1 MTNIQNII
9 FDLGNVLLDL
19 DYPLAEK
26 RFKSLFGDDWNFRD
40 GIAEANEL
48 FDAYQRGKID
58 EPTFFAAL
66 RADAPREVTAGQLL
80 EAWNSVLGELPM
92 RRLELLDAYR
102 QRYRLYLLSN
112 TNFTHMRRFDQ
123 LLQESHGITLDDFR
137 KRFHGVYLSYELGMR
152 KPDKAIYEYLLKDT
166 GVRPEASLFIDDL
179 EENITAAE
187 SVGIRGYR
195 HDPRQEIGDILVEM
209 LTIR

>member
-26 RFKSLFGDDWNFRD
+26 RFKALFGDDWNFRD

-112 TNFTHMRRFDQ
+112 TNFTHMRRFDR